1 MAKIN
6 KLKLARL
13 TLRHVLS
20 DLDTKELLCI
30 LTDMYV
36 PPMNGEGVKDDSVPR
51 WYGNGSGPGGL
62 EQGVYNYMTT
72 FRRVANLWSK
82 ILKLTPDQK
91 QEVYNFRDFIVTK
104 LTDRGIAFAEIQDN
118 DE

>member
-6 KLKLARL
+6 KLALARL
-13 TLRHVLS
+13 ALRYTLS
-20 DLDTKELLCI
+20 DLDSKELLCV

-36 PPMNGEGVKDDSVPR
+36 PPMKEDGSKDESVPR

-62 EQGVYNYMTT
+62 EQGTYNYMTT
-72 FRRVANLWSK
+72 FRRVSNLWSK
-82 ILKLTPDQK
+82 ILKLTTDQK

-104 LTDRGIAFAEIQDN
+104 LTDRGVKLEEIQDT

>member
-1 MAKIN
+1 MGKIN
-6 KLKLARL
+6 KLALVRQA
-13 TLRHVLS
+13 LRQTFS
-20 DLDTKELLCI
+20 ELDSKELLCI
-30 LTDMYV
+30 LADMYV
-36 PPMNGEGVKDDSVPR
+36 PPTTEDGTQKDTSVPR

-62 EQGVYNYMTT
+62 EQGFYNYMTT
-72 FRRVANLWSK
+72 FRRVSNLWSK

-104 LTDRGIAFAEIQDN
+104 LTDRGTQIEQES